1 MNATCK
7 NGASCEDGLNNY
19 TCVCVAGF
27 RGDHCETGTDRKIQQ
42 AHLVFLYIH
51 SIHSFVHSFLVEH
64 FVELVGWCVRSF
76 VYLTVI
82 YMLYHTEEIHFIVLS
97 SVAPTCRLPCKSH

>member
-1 MNATCK
+1 MLLLDIDYCVNATCK

-42 AHLVFLYIH
+42 AHSWFSYTFIPYIR
-51 SIHSFVHSFLVEH
+51 SFVRSFVHSFLVVALNWLDGA
-64 FVELVGWCVRSF
+64 F
-76 VYLTVI
+76 
-82 YMLYHTEEIHFIVLS
+82 VLS
-97 SVAPTCRLPCKSH
+97 FI